1 MGSNAGRKFPHHRT
15 SINPHAFYFPSFGA
29 PETICVKALCRDLS
43 IIPEIFHP
51 VQFSTSEWDAMNTKR
66 LSVIV
71 IGLLLA
77 AVCAWLGASIYLGR
91 TTTAAL
97 KRVLAETPRQ
107 HAVRFVNLQHQ
118 QGLLSSSG
126 QVEVR
131 FNDLGA
137 TPATGTQW
145 VALQLEYRMTNLL
158 LPSSS
163 MRFEW
168 RVRPVGDAGAELNR
182 LFGSELALSG
192 AGSVGYGGLTRSSLA
207 MPELVLREGKDKL
220 QISPSSGSIAWD
232 KSALALVWN
241 TSRISLRGDGAA
253 LDVHDL
259 SFDAQLTNLRRG
271 TGTARLGIGK
281 YSTAQGIAQGVAV
294 QVSVQEEGDRAAI
307 VVVPTVN
314 SLEVAGYKLRNV
326 GLELAVRG
334 LDQSSIDTLSAVAED
349 SSDFQNLTADERR
362 RAASAT
368 RKLLDRGF
376 AITLSKIA
384 AEIGD
389 GALTGDSQIEVRK
402 SDEEGAA
409 PFSIA
414 KRVTASG
421 KLASNGKVL
430 GALQSRMLVMLGL
443 ATDSREGLRASF
455 EFKDGMLRANG
466 RDYDLTTALGLLDSQ
481 INEAI
486 TP

>member
-1 MGSNAGRKFPHHRT
+1 MK
-15 SINPHAFYFPSFGA
+15 
-29 PETICVKALCRDLS
+29 
-43 IIPEIFHP
+43 
-51 VQFSTSEWDAMNTKR
+51 TKR

-77 AVCAWLGASIYLGR
+77 AVCAWLGASVYLGR

-107 HAVRFVNLQHQ
+107 NTVRFVNLQHQ

-126 QVEVR
+126 QVEIR

-137 TPATGTQW
+137 IPSTGTQL

-158 LPSSS
+158 LPASS

-168 RVRPVGDAGAELNR
+168 RIRPAGDAGVELNR
-182 LFGSELALSG
+182 LFGSELALTG

-232 KSALALVWN
+232 RNALALSWK
-241 TSRISLRGDGAA
+241 TARISIRGEGAA
-253 LDVHDL
+253 LDVQDL
-259 SFDAQLTNLRRG
+259 SFDTQLTNWRRG
-271 TGTARLGIGK
+271 TGTVRLAIDK
-281 YSTAQGIAQGVAV
+281 YSTSYGSAQGLEV
-294 QVSVQEEGDRAAI
+294 QASVLEEGDRAAI
-307 VVVPTVN
+307 VVVPRLA
-314 SLEVAGYKLRNV
+314 SLETAGHKLRNV

-334 LDQSSIDTLSAVAED
+334 LDQASIDTLSAVAED
-349 SSDFQNLTADERR
+349 SGDFQNLTADERR
-362 RAASAT
+362 RAAQAM

-376 AITLSKIA
+376 AITVSKLA
-384 AEIGD
+384 AEIGE
-389 GALTGDSQIEVRK
+389 GALTGDLQFEVRK
-402 SDEEGAA
+402 SDEQGAA

-414 KRVTASG
+414 KRITSAG
-421 KLASNGKVL
+421 KLTSTGKAL
-430 GALQSRMLVMLGL
+430 GAMQTRLLVMLGL
-443 ATDSREGLRASF
+443 ATDSREGLRSDY
-455 EFKDGMLRANG
+455 EFKDGKLRANG
-466 RDYDLTTALGLLDSQ
+466 RDYDLSTALGQLDAQ
-481 INEAI
+481 INAAL